1 MKAYGGSKKAPGTD
15 TIVKDGDG
23 FKIGENI
30 NVKYVCRC
38 LYKGEIGAN
47 DRCLSTPCH
56 TQDSICFYLEDTKTN
71 QKGVFTGDTLFL
83 AGCGRFFEGTPTE
96 MHAAL
101 TKLGGLPDDTLVWNG
116 HEYTKGSVKFGLK
129 IEPENKELQG

>member
-1 MKAYGGSKKAPGTD
+1 MSSMS
-15 TIVKDGDG
+15 
-23 FKIGENI
+23 
-30 NVKYVCRC
+30 YVQTESEAGANNRC
-38 LYKGEIGAN
+38 LA
-47 DRCLSTPCH
+47 TPCH

-71 QKGVFTGDTLFL
+71 QRGVFTGDTLFL

-101 TKLGGLPDDTLVWNG
+101 TKLGGLPEDTLVWNG

-129 IEPENKELQG
+129 IEPENKELQGYVLYPILM

>member
-1 MKAYGGSKKAPGTD
+1 M
-15 TIVKDGDG
+15 KDGDS
-23 FKIGENI
+23 FKIGEDI
-30 NVKYVCRC
+30 NVKYVFSPALFYIKNVNTDTRC
-38 LYKGEIGAN
+38 LA
-47 DRCLSTPCH
+47 TPCH

-71 QKGVFTGDTLFL
+71 QRGVFTGDTLFL

-129 IEPENKELQG
+129 IEPENKDLQG

>member
-1 MKAYGGSKKAPGTD
+1 MSSMSYPESEVGPD
-15 TIVKDGDG
+15 
-23 FKIGENI
+23 N
-30 NVKYVCRC
+30 RC
-38 LYKGEIGAN
+38 LA
-47 DRCLSTPCH
+47 TPCH

-71 QKGVFTGDTLFL
+71 ERGVFTGDTLFL

-101 TKLGGLPDDTLVWNG
+101 TKLGGLPEDTLVWNG

-129 IEPENKELQG
+129 IEPENKELQGYGICFDRLSTQAETQIDEEGRGG

>member
-1 MKAYGGSKKAPGTD
+1 MEIVSRLERISMSSTSAPLPGSFSVYSET
-15 TIVKDGDG
+15 
-23 FKIGENI
+23 
-30 NVKYVCRC
+30 
-38 LYKGEIGAN
+38 GAN
-47 DRCLSTPCH
+47 DRCLATPCH

-71 QKGVFTGDTLFL
+71 QRGVFTGDTLFL

-101 TKLGGLPDDTLVWNG
+101 TKLGKLPDDTLVWNG

-129 IEPENKELQG
+129 IEPENKELQGYVPHSFLEYQG